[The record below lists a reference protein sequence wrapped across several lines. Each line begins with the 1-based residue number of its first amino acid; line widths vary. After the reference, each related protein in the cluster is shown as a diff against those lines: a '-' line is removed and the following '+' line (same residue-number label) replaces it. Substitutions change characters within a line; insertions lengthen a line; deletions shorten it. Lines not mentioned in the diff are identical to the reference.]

1 MARWI
6 SAWSEMSWMQLRA
19 NLRSVTMPPRLSDTD
34 KTVKP
39 LPLVIP
45 FQVPLNLRD
54 AAGKSMGKYKL
65 KEAGDPQLYPGTFE
79 RESTCSQMTQLQMTW
94 KEWTEWT
101 ILQDEPD
108 GASVSIAEL
117 MPETLQELE
126 AGELA
131 NDASVVGSLVSS
143 QKHDEVVLDQMS

>member
-1 MARWI
+1 MTTLEISVIMLGWQVAKTADEAFFMAHWI
-6 SAWSEMSWMQLRA
+6 SAWSEMSWMQLWV

-39 LPLVIP
+39 LPLMIP

-54 AAGKSMGKYKL
+54 AVGKSMGEYKL
-65 KEAGDPQLYPGTFE
+65 KEAGDPQLYLGTLA
-79 RESTCSQMTQLQMTW
+79 RESTCRQMTQLQMTR

-117 MPETLQELE
+117 MPETP
-126 AGELA
+126 
-131 NDASVVGSLVSS
+131 
-143 QKHDEVVLDQMS
+143 